1 MDLIFNF
8 IDFQLT
14 FNTITGFY
22 SKTGCFFRLFDTR
35 GKYQDAKNVL
45 NIGVQKLQKL
55 QQTNWGLNLFKLT
68 ISGYRLTRH

>member
-1 MDLIFNF
+1 M
-8 IDFQLT
+8 
-14 FNTITGFY
+14 
-22 SKTGCFFRLFDTR
+22 FDTR